1 MPEAVSDKGK
11 SSLRFGADPST
22 VRRIPPIAV
31 PETKTMRVADR
42 LRSKLQAA
50 FAPTRLAVTDDS
62 ARHKGH
68 AGARP
73 EGETHFT
80 VEIVSAAFA
89 GMSRVERQRRIYAVL
104 AEELAGPV
112 HALSLSA
119 RAPGEED
126 DA

>member
-1 MPEAVSDKGK
+1 
-11 SSLRFGADPST
+11 
-22 VRRIPPIAV
+22 
-31 PETKTMRVADR
+31 MRVADR
-42 LRSKLQAA
+42 IRTKLQTA

-119 RAPGEED
+119 RAPGEGG
-126 DA
+126 A